1 MTLQILA
8 VLLALVL
15 LSGAAAAA
23 AAAAAANADLPAHA
37 GARGLLATV
46 KATDC
51 LSINVDSMHCA
62 AGTPACCIGFSAS
75 DTCITSD
82 KPFVPNA
89 VAGYKCPGGSQLGC
103 C

>member
-23 AAAAAANADLPAHA
+23 AADADLPAHA
-37 GARGLLATV
+37 GARGLLATD

-62 AGTPACCIGFSAS
+62 AGTPACCTGFSGS